1 MKDKKIDID
10 KLNKEIYLLTVE
22 EPELLNELLID
33 AGYDP
38 VQLEKNG
45 ISKIKALLFQQTI
58 ALKKAQQ
65 ENLYAKAI
73 ALFESA
79 KANTR
84 EAILSLLQQRAPQLQ
99 FNRLEKMD
107 EKDLKDILD
116 ETDLLDLIIKIE
128 KGEL

>member
-45 ISKIKALLFQQTI
+45 VSKIKALLFQQTI

-65 ENLYAKAI
+65 ENLYTKAI